1 MVLSRG
7 FEQGVDL
14 SVGKNTIL
22 VVDDEK
28 EIVEV
33 LAAYLEREDYE
44 VLKAYDGQAALDI
57 ARRNEPDLIL
67 LDLML
72 PEVNGFEVCK
82 LLRVT
87 SSVPIIMLT
96 ARDEET
102 DKILCLEV
110 GADDYITKPFSPREV
125 LARVRAVLRRAVGEV
140 ANAEKL
146 RLGEIAI
153 DLVKHEVTKSGESI
167 ALTPTEFKL
176 LEAMVRN
183 PGRVFTRLQLIDYIQ
198 GYSFEGYERTID
210 AHVKNLRQKIE
221 ANPKTPQYIV
231 TVFGVGYRMEERDDA

>member
-1 MVLSRG
+1 M
-7 FEQGVDL
+7 
-14 SVGKNTIL
+14 GKNTIL

-44 VLKAYDGQAALDI
+44 VLKAYDGRAALDI
-57 ARRNEPDLIL
+57 ARRDEPDLIL

-153 DLVKHEVTKSGESI
+153 DLAKHEVTKAGEAI

-176 LEAMVRN
+176 LEAMARN

-221 ANPKTPQYIV
+221 ANPKTSRYIV
-231 TVFGVGYRMEERDDA
+231 TVFGVGYRMEESNDA

>member
-1 MVLSRG
+1 
-7 FEQGVDL
+7 
-14 SVGKNTIL
+14 VGKNTIL

-44 VLKAYDGQAALDI
+44 VLKAYDGRAALDI
-57 ARRNEPDLIL
+57 ARRDEPDLIL

-82 LLRVT
+82 LLRAT

-140 ANAEKL
+140 ANTEKL

-153 DLVKHEVTKSGESI
+153 DLAKHEVTKAGEVI

-176 LEAMVRN
+176 LEAMARN

-221 ANPKTPQYIV
+221 ANPKTPRYIV
-231 TVFGVGYRMEERDDA
+231 TVFGVGYRMEESDDA

>member
-1 MVLSRG
+1 M
-7 FEQGVDL
+7 
-14 SVGKNTIL
+14 GKNTIL

-44 VLKAYDGQAALDI
+44 VLKAYDGRAALDI
-57 ARRNEPDLIL
+57 ARRDEPDLIL

-82 LLRVT
+82 LLRAT

-140 ANAEKL
+140 ANTEKL
-146 RLGEIAI
+146 RLGEIAM
-153 DLVKHEVTKSGESI
+153 DLAKHEVTKAGEAI

-176 LEAMVRN
+176 LEAMARN

-221 ANPKTPQYIV
+221 ANPKRPRYIV
-231 TVFGVGYRMEERDDA
+231 TVFGVGYRMEESDDE

>member
-1 MVLSRG
+1 M
-7 FEQGVDL
+7 
-14 SVGKNTIL
+14 VGKNTIL

-44 VLKAYDGQAALDI
+44 VLKAYDGRAALDI
-57 ARRNEPDLIL
+57 ARRDEPDLIL

-153 DLVKHEVTKSGESI
+153 DLAKHEVTKAGEAI

-176 LEAMVRN
+176 LEAMARN

-221 ANPKTPQYIV
+221 ANPKTSRYIV
-231 TVFGVGYRMEERDDA
+231 TVFGVGYRMEESNDA

>member
-1 MVLSRG
+1 VVLSRG